1 VIEKAITEKYRF
13 GEFSKMVKIRV
24 HGRGGEGAVTFAH
37 MLCAAATYDGKYGQ
51 SSMGAG
57 FERRGAPVEAY
68 ARISDKFVAERG
80 AIIDPDIVVVMNP
93 ALVRVVDVETGMVE
107 GGKLVVN
114 ASKPLGLKHEATY
127 VNARRIA
134 LEILRMPIPNTV
146 MLGAFAA
153 STGLVS
159 LASLEE
165 CASQMLGW
173 LSQEKRNANIQAIR
187 AGYEEVKH
195 G

>member
-1 VIEKAITEKYRF
+1 
-13 GEFSKMVKIRV
+13 
-24 HGRGGEGAVTFAH
+24 
-37 MLCAAATYDGKYGQ
+37 
-51 SSMGAG
+51 MGNTASQ
-57 FERRGAPVEAY
+57 AW
-68 ARISDKFVAERG
+68 ERG
-80 AIIDPDIVVVMNP
+80 PIIDPDIVVVMNP
-93 ALVRVVDVETGMVE
+93 ALVRVVDVETGLVE

-114 ASKPLGLKHEATY
+114 ASKPLGLKHETTY

-134 LEILRMPIPNTV
+134 LEILRIPIPNTV

-159 LASLEE
+159 LSSLEE

-173 LSQEKRNANIQAIR
+173 LSQEKQKANIQAIR